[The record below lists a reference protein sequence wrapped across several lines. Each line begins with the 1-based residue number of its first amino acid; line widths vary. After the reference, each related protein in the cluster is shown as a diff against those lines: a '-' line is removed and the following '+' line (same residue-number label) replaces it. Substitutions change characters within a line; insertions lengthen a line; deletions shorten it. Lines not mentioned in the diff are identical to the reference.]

1 MDDPALANLATLED
15 LVLGKDARGVRQK
28 YEKLLRWQTLE
39 HDKMQKN
46 YNKLACEML
55 RVAFTYRQLRSIITG
70 EVELMIHPST
80 TESFKKHLHAE
91 ARLQMRN
98 ANHKREQIK
107 EKWGWLTA
115 HEKCSRPVEI
125 ARVEAYVAKTAYWGR
140 VIKMLEKMEKNAA
153 CKAKIAEAKRM
164 EKQGKQDIRE
174 AHSAMLAAG
183 GTEAD
188 LTFYWEAEIQNQYTG
203 TFVRSLEERLR
214 EWLDEQKKQGERLV
228 SDMVMRV
235 IIAVKSTIVD
245 GEEEEWNTKAQ
256 AQLSHSYQA
265 SEIMEIPKKEVAKC
279 EVQSPQPEPSVDEL
293 ERESAALTAR
303 ARIAALA
310 AVRKTNEEVAKKF
323 ARVEA
328 ERQRDAK
335 ERKAMERYTGRG
347 KRASTSAGTSVAE
360 RRPQRVRA
368 QSLVGA
374 GVMI

>member
-1 MDDPALANLATLED
+1 MDDPAPANLATVQD
-15 LVLGKDARGVRQK
+15 LVLDIMDAEGLRQK
-28 YEKLLRWQTLE
+28 YEKLLRWRTSE

-46 YNKLACEML
+46 YNQLACEML
-55 RVAFTYRQLRSIITG
+55 RVAFTYRQLRSIVTG

-115 HEKCSRPVEI
+115 NEKCSRPVEI

-140 VIKMLEKMEKNAA
+140 VIKILEKTEKNAA

-164 EKQGKQDIRE
+164 EKQSKQEIRE
-174 AHSAMLAAG
+174 AHSAMIAVG

-188 LTFYWEAEIQNQYTG
+188 LTFYWENQYTS

-235 IIAVKSTIVD
+235 IIAVKSAIVD
-245 GEEEEWNTKAQ
+245 EEEEEWNTETQ
-256 AQLSHSYQA
+256 AQSSHSYQA
-265 SEIMEIPKKEVAKC
+265 CEIMEMSKKEVAKC

-293 ERESAALTAR
+293 EREAAVVTAR
-303 ARIAALA
+303 ARVAALA

-335 ERKAMERYTGRG
+335 ERKAMERYAGKG
-347 KRASTSAGTSVAE
+347 KRAE
-360 RRPQRVRA
+360 QRRDTGR
-368 QSLVGA
+368 
-374 GVMI
+374 